1 MFSLELSKAGTAL
14 DAEIPACFA
23 KDAGANALLEGNT
36 RTSEANVTAVNFM
49 VGEGRYG
56 TLLCDNGWRII
67 DTGISNQQSAAVSQV
82 AGWMDL

>member
-49 VGEGRYG
+49 VGEVG
-56 TLLCDNGWRII
+56 TVRCYVITDG
-67 DTGISNQQSAAVSQV
+67 G
-82 AGWMDL
+82 

>member
-56 TLLCDNGWRII
+56 TLLCDNGWRIESRVCI
-67 DTGISNQQSAAVSQV
+67 D
-82 AGWMDL
+82 W